1 VTSVQNPSW
10 RHHHAPQFYL
20 AKWVDP
26 ATGKLCLCRRVPTGK
41 LVDGTTHPKS
51 TGFEEHLY
59 SAPPT
64 TPYEHWAPDI
74 IETKFMSPLDNAAS
88 PVLEKLLAQPA
99 GAASLDEA
107 DRKAWARF
115 LRSLM
120 ERHPRT
126 LRERD
131 AAANQIAQNL
141 IAEYKTRFTTASAR
155 RAFEIFDHRVAAKNI
170 VRTHMVQ
177 QIDEPE
183 FLSALTA
190 QEWVT
195 VETNGA
201 DFITSD
207 QPLLENPG
215 LDDTATGQTVY
226 VMTLPLS
233 PSRLFVS
240 YPRSWRGDND
250 WQDVMRVITSEV
262 HNMLVVSAGPQ
273 YLYSAKPIE
282 DGKLVKLR
290 KMVEESFG
298 ITAPEE
304 EPGIRP

>member
-1 VTSVQNPSW
+1 MSSVQNPSW

-20 AKWVDP
+20 SKWGDP
-26 ATGKLCLCRRVPTGK
+26 TTGKLWLCRRVPTGK
-41 LVDGTTHPKS
+41 LVEGETYPKS
-51 TGFEEHLY
+51 TGFERDLY

-74 IETKFMSPLDNAAS
+74 VETKFMSPLDNAAS
-88 PVLEKLLAQPA
+88 SVLEKLLAQPA
-99 GAASLDEA
+99 GMPSLDQA
-107 DRKAWARF
+107 DRQAWARF

-120 ERHPRT
+120 ERHPKT

-131 AAANQIAQNL
+131 SAADQIAQSL
-141 IAEYKTRFTTASAR
+141 VAEYKTRFSSASAQ
-155 RAFEIFDHRVAAKNI
+155 RAFEIFDHRVAAKNT

-190 QEWVT
+190 QDWLT
-195 VETNGA
+195 VETNGV

-215 LDDTATGQTVY
+215 LDDAVTGQTVY
-226 VMTLPLS
+226 VVTLPLS
-233 PSRLFVS
+233 PTRLFVS
-240 YPRSWRGDND
+240 YPRSWRGDGD
-250 WQDVMRVITSEV
+250 WQDALRVITSEI
-262 HNMLVVSAGPQ
+262 HNMLVVSGRPQ
-273 YLYSAKPIE
+273 YLYSAKPIT
-282 DGKLVKLR
+282 DGKYTKLR

-298 ITAPEE
+298 TVAST
-304 EPGIRP
+304 